1 MNKNQNNVTRIIL
14 NLKQRKS
21 SNHTTPLYG
30 GQAVIEGV
38 MIRARN
44 VCTVAVRRPDGE
56 IVRHTLPLYSW
67 ANGTFRKIPLFRGI
81 IVLLET
87 MVIGMKALAISSSE
101 SSGEDL
107 IEKPGKISMALTLLV
122 ALIFSIGIFFLL
134 PLYLSEIYD
143 KKFQNELIS
152 NIIEGFLRLVLFVGY
167 IWLIGRFKDIK
178 RVFGYHGAEHMT
190 VHLIEQND
198 ELNLKNVKK
207 YPPEHPRCGT
217 SFLLTVVFI
226 SILFFI
232 IVPRE
237 PFWFLIIS
245 RIIFIPFI
253 AGISYELIRFS
264 GFHSKNIFVNWLGYP
279 NLLLQKLTTREPDD
293 SMIEVAINAMEYA
306 IELDSKSD

>member
-14 NLKQRKS
+14 NLTQRKS

-44 VCTVAVRRPDGE
+44 VCTVAVRLPDGE
-56 IVRHTLPLYSW
+56 IVRHTLTLYSL

-167 IWLIGRFKDIK
+167 ILL
-178 RVFGYHGAEHMT
+178 V
-190 VHLIEQND
+190 QN
-198 ELNLKNVKK
+198 
-207 YPPEHPRCGT
+207 
-217 SFLLTVVFI
+217 
-226 SILFFI
+226 
-232 IVPRE
+232 
-237 PFWFLIIS
+237 
-245 RIIFIPFI
+245 
-253 AGISYELIRFS
+253 
-264 GFHSKNIFVNWLGYP
+264 
-279 NLLLQKLTTREPDD
+279 
-293 SMIEVAINAMEYA
+293 
-306 IELDSKSD
+306 